1 MQRCEICVTV
11 CGPSIASLLQ
21 TKEVAVTP
29 SQPSHEAVRDI
40 WDANAAFW
48 NEKMAE
54 GNLFHRQLV
63 GPTAEKLL
71 EIKPG
76 QRIVEFACGNGQF
89 ARWMAEL
96 GAEIEASDV
105 SPKLIELATARTRE
119 RPDIA
124 ERIRFSVI
132 DAAKPE
138 DLAKLGEQRF
148 DAAVCNMAIMD
159 MIEVEP
165 LYRAAASLLKPGGR
179 FVFTIM
185 HPCFNN
191 PGGDTMTAETAD
203 IDGDMVTTYAISTK
217 RYRSTGAYRGLAIL
231 GQPEKQWYFHRT
243 LADLLNPAFA
253 GGLVLDGLEEAY
265 LPADTEPGPQLSWRN
280 FTDIPPVFGVRL
292 RKLA

>member
-1 MQRCEICVTV
+1 M
-11 CGPSIASLLQ
+11 AS
-21 TKEVAVTP
+21 
-29 SQPSHEAVRDI
+29 SQPTHEAVRDI
-40 WDANAAFW
+40 WDTNAAFW

-54 GNLFHRQLV
+54 GNLFHRELV

-71 EIKPG
+71 AIEPG

-89 ARWMAEL
+89 SRRMAEL
-96 GAEIEASDV
+96 GAEVEASDV
-105 SPKLIELATARTRE
+105 SPKLVELAIERTQE
-119 RPDIA
+119 RPKIA
-124 ERIRFSVI
+124 DRIHFSVI

-138 DLAKLGEQRF
+138 DLARF
-148 DAAVCNMAIMD
+148 DGQQFDAVVCNMAIMD

-191 PGGDTMTAETAD
+191 PGGDTMTAET
-203 IDGDMVTTYAISTK
+203 IDVGGEVVTTYAIATK
-217 RYRSTGAYRGLAIL
+217 RYRSTGAYQGLAIL

-243 LADLLNPAFA
+243 LTELLNPAFA
-253 GGLVLDGLEEAY
+253 SGLVLDGMEEAY
-265 LPADTEPGPQLSWRN
+265 LPAATEPAAHAHLSWRS

>member
-1 MQRCEICVTV
+1 V
-11 CGPSIASLLQ
+11 SA
-21 TKEVAVTP
+21 
-29 SQPSHEAVRDI
+29 SQPTHEAVRDI

-54 GNLFHRQLV
+54 GNLFHRSMI

-71 EIKPG
+71 DIQPG

-89 ARWMAEL
+89 ARRMAEL
-96 GAEIEASDV
+96 GAEVEASDV
-105 SPKLIELATARTRE
+105 SPKLVELAIQRTRE

-124 ERIRFSVI
+124 GCIHFSVL
-132 DAAKPE
+132 DAAKPD
-138 DLAKLGEQRF
+138 DLAQFDAGQF

-165 LYRAAASLLKPGGR
+165 LYRAAATLLKPGGR

-203 IDGDMVTTYAISTK
+203 IDGDVVTTYAISTK

-243 LADLLNPAFA
+243 LADLLAPAFA
-253 GGLVLDGLEEAY
+253 NGLVLDGLEEAY
-265 LPADTEPGPQLSWRN
+265 LPTDTEPGPQLSWRN

-292 RKLA
+292 RRLA

>member
-1 MQRCEICVTV
+1 MT
-11 CGPSIASLLQ
+11 S
-21 TKEVAVTP
+21 

-54 GNLFHRQLV
+54 GNLFHRELV

-71 EIKPG
+71 QIAVG

-89 ARWMAEL
+89 SRRMAEL
-96 GAEIEASDV
+96 GAKVEASDI
-105 SPKLIELATARTRE
+105 SPKLIELAIERTRA
-119 RPDIA
+119 RPELA
-124 ERIRFSVI
+124 ERIHFSVL
-132 DAAKPE
+132 DAAKPD
-138 DLAKLGEQRF
+138 DLAALDGKQF

-159 MIEVEP
+159 MIEIEP
-165 LYRAAASLLKPGGR
+165 VYRAAAALLKQGGR

-191 PGGDTMTAETAD
+191 PGGDSMTAEMTD
-203 IDGDMVTTYAISTK
+203 VDGEVVLTYAISTK

-243 LADLLNPAFA
+243 LAELLNPAFA
-253 GGLVLDGLEEAY
+253 SGLVLDGLEEAY
-265 LPADTEPGPQLSWRN
+265 LPADTEPGTQLSWRN

-292 RKLA
+292 RKLG